1 MVVVIVGPT
10 ASGKTGVAIEIA
22 KELGKLSGRAGKEA
36 EGVVWAGKSDNE
48 AVMLDKKHNVCY
60 NGENNSLNEEAI
72 CSGEKAGNEI
82 K

>member
-1 MVVVIVGPT
+1 MVIVIVEPT
-10 ASGKTGVAIEIA
+10 VSGRTGVAIEIA
-22 KELGKLSGRAGKEA
+22 KELDRLSGRAGGGA
-36 EGVVWAGKSDNE
+36 EGVVLAGKGDNE
-48 AVMLDKKHNVCY
+48 AVMLDKKRNVCY